1 MVQHCFNPA
10 CRREFQLLHA
20 GDLYALE
27 WGTADT
33 EFFWLCSDCALRYD
47 LLVDESGV
55 VALNARGQQ
64 RTSNRPGRDGELRL
78 ISRCAR
84 PAPRLDSRPTS
95 ERRYSFLHGA
105 EPHFSGYRSRHPSAA
120 WQQED
125 EPTIIAVEN
134 AA

>member
-27 WGTADT
+27 WGSADT
-33 EFFWLCSDCALRYD
+33 EFFWLCSGACDFD
-47 LLVDESGV
+47 LLVLESGT
-55 VALNARGQQ
+55 VALSEHGAPRAANHTFRG
-64 RTSNRPGRDGELRL
+64 GELRL
-78 ISRCAR
+78 IARCAR

-95 ERRYSFLHGA
+95 ERKYSFVHGA
-105 EPHFSGYRSRHPSAA
+105 EPHFSGYRPAISSAA

-125 EPTIIAVEN
+125 KPKIVAVET